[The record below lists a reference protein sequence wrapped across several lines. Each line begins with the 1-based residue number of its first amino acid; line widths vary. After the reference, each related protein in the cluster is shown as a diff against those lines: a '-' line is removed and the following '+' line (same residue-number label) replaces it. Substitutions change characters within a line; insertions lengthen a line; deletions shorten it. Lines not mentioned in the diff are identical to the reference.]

1 MFNAFVA
8 GEGGRWEGWRGNE
21 EWKAQVEA
29 RMKRGGELGKVIGE
43 VNSWRDLI
51 QIWGRAIPSLHR
63 VSSRATVRPWLENFI
78 ASLFN
83 P

>member
-51 QIWGRAIPSLHR
+51 QNCL
-63 VSSRATVRPWLENFI
+63 
-78 ASLFN
+78 
-83 P
+83 